1 MKLVKTFLE
10 VIMTR
15 INCIPVDE
23 LVYEHL
29 LAEYREL
36 PRVYGYVKARVAKGQ
51 TPDDVRIPK
60 RYVLGTGHVTFFY
73 DKLDWINNRYLEICN
88 RLRGMGVNIQYGDL
102 THLVEGIPNE
112 WFGQYHPDHYSMEIN
127 RQRIQDRLNGIKD

>member
-1 MKLVKTFLE
+1 
-10 VIMTR
+10 MTR

-23 LVYEHL
+23 LVYDHL

-51 TPDDVRIPK
+51 CPEDVKIPK
-60 RYVLGTGHVTFFY
+60 QYTLGTGHVTFFY

-88 RLRGMGVNIQYGDL
+88 RLRSMGTNIQYGDL
-102 THLVEGIPNE
+102 TYLVDGIPQE
-112 WFGQYHPDHYSMEIN
+112 WFGSYSADNRSMKIN
-127 RQRIQDRLNGIKD
+127 RERIINNLEISRLKAEEKKRKKKT